1 MKRVLALTVLIAL
14 SVFTESNILS
24 AANAAAE
31 QTASDAFPT
40 GNAHNALFTNEW
52 KFFKGDD
59 DQSRGASFDDT
70 AWRTLDL
77 PHDWSVEAS
86 FDPKLASCT
95 AFLPGGVAWYRKHF
109 VVPADVKNKC
119 ISIRF
124 DGISNHSTVWCN
136 GVQVGERPYGY
147 SSFTCDLTPAIHFG
161 GENVIAVRVNH
172 AQYAD
177 SRWYAGSGIYR
188 NVYLNVTG
196 KLHIATYGTFVTTP
210 KITDDFAEV
219 NVQTAVKNE
228 GTAAIDATIATEIID
243 DKGASVA
250 KAEQSGSVPAA
261 GQKHFAAA
269 LQVPHPN
276 LWSPDHPR
284 SVLRSARRSEAR
296 GNWSTKRSRPLAS
309 VVFNSIQET
318 DSPSTAG
325 A

>member
-14 SVFTESNILS
+14 PVFTESNILS

-40 GNAHNALFTNEW
+40 GNASNALFTNEW

-59 DQSRGASFDDT
+59 DQSRGAWFDDT

-124 DGISNHSTVWCN
+124 DGISKHSTVWCN

-228 GTAAIDATIATEIID
+228 GTAAIDATIRPKSSTTR
-243 DKGASVA
+243 
-250 KAEQSGSVPAA
+250 
-261 GQKHFAAA
+261 A
-269 LQVPHPN
+269 LGRE
-276 LWSPDHPR
+276 SR
-284 SVLRSARRSEAR
+284 
-296 GNWSTKRSRPLAS
+296 TKRIGAGRRAEALRRGLAGSASQFMVAGSPPLVLGPHAD
-309 VVFNSIQET
+309 QKPGET
-318 DSPSTAG
+318 GRRNDHALWHP
-325 A
+325 